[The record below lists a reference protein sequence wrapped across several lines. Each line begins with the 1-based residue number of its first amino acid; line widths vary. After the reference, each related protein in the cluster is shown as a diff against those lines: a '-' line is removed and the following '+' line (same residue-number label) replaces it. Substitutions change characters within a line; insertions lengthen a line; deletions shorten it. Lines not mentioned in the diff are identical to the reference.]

1 MTILNSIKTELQHMI
16 EAIHAI
22 TNIDITV
29 VDENLQRIAAT
40 SFLKEGIGEKAP
52 SNSVFQQCLA
62 TGNQYFI
69 ENPTNNP
76 ACFGCARRENCM
88 ELAQLCIPIRFN
100 ERIIGCWACAPLTIP
115 PAET

>member
-40 SFLKEGIGEKAP
+40 SFLK
-52 SNSVFQQCLA
+52 
-62 TGNQYFI
+62 
-69 ENPTNNP
+69 
-76 ACFGCARRENCM
+76 RE
-88 ELAQLCIPIRFN
+88 
-100 ERIIGCWACAPLTIP
+100 
-115 PAET
+115 

>member
-29 VDENLQRIAAT
+29 VDENLQRTGT
-40 SFLKEGIGEKAP
+40 SFSRGNRRKAP

-62 TGNQYFI
+62 TGNQY
-69 ENPTNNP
+69 
-76 ACFGCARRENCM
+76 
-88 ELAQLCIPIRFN
+88 L
-100 ERIIGCWACAPLTIP
+100 
-115 PAET
+115 